1 MIKIPKIIHIIWIG
15 HKEFPYTNYLQTYK
29 KLNPTWKIKFWTNE
43 NIPKL
48 LNEKAFNKMNSWAAK
63 TDILRLEILYKYG
76 GIYVDADSK
85 CLKPLDSLIDNMT
98 CFGMTGNHGNVANGT
113 IGCTKNHEAFK
124 DLVYNLDKHLQYL
137 RTLKLN
143 KKYGIS
149 IFNVAGTGYI
159 TKILSKYTDFIQIDK
174 GLKKNTRKL
183 IGTFKDKQVI
193 ENGYIVHKNAK
204 SWKSKKTRRI
214 KV

>member
-1 MIKIPKIIHIIWIG
+1 MVKIPKIIHIIWIG
-15 HKEFPYTNYLQTYK
+15 PRQFPYSNYLKTYK
-29 KLNPTWKIKFWTNE
+29 ILNPTWKIKFWHND
-43 NIPKL
+43 NMPKL
-48 LNEKAFNKMNSWAAK
+48 INDKVFRKANSWALRA
-63 TDILRLEILYKYG
+63 DILRLELLYKYG
-76 GIYVDADSK
+76 GLYVDADSK

-124 DLVYNLDKHLQYL
+124 ELIYNLNKHLQYL

-159 TKILSKYTDFIQIDK
+159 TKILRKYNDFIQIDK
-174 GLKKNTRKL
+174 GCKKGTRNL
-183 IGTFKDKQVI
+183 IGTFKDKKVI
-193 ENGYIVHKNAK
+193 ENGYIIHKNAK
-204 SWKSKKTRRI
+204 SWKAKRTRRI
-214 KV
+214 KL